1 MKKIVE
7 NLLIAN
13 IIKSFE
19 TGISADI
26 PAALY
31 DLKTNEFIDIVDD
44 IKRYMYK
51 HIDIFVDYFISGNQQ
66 NIIDVLKGEIKDKS
80 RVAEDRDLYQLCHIS
95 NFMDCLYNPCS
106 VNEMLELMRNAGYST
121 HMLNEIYDYW
131 SDPVNNE
138 RLTGTDTRALRQL
151 PSAMTNGMTSS
162 QLGVLPR
169 LAYIFHNG
177 ELFDNPAV
185 AVKVCEDISKLG
197 SAIAINWQQSRIF
210 LEASEEDK
218 DKIRSIV
225 AEIVNK

>member
-7 NLLIAN
+7 NLIISN

-66 NIIDVLKGEIKDKS
+66 NIIDVLKGNIKDRS

-95 NFMDCLYNPCS
+95 TFMDCLYNPCS
-106 VNEMLELMRNAGYST
+106 VKEMLELMRNAGYST

-131 SDPVNNE
+131 ADPLNNE
-138 RLTGTDTRALRQL
+138 RLTGTETRALKAL
-151 PSAMTNGMTSS
+151 PSVMTNGMTMAQIGS
-162 QLGVLPR
+162 LDK
-169 LAYIFHNG
+169 LAYLFHNG
-177 ELFDNPAV
+177 EIFDDPKAV
-185 AVKVCEDISKLG
+185 IKICEDIDKLG
-197 SAIAINWQQSRIF
+197 PNINWQQNKTF
-210 LEASEEDK
+210 LAATEADK
-218 DKIRSIV
+218 DKIRHIV
-225 AEIVNK
+225 AEIVNE